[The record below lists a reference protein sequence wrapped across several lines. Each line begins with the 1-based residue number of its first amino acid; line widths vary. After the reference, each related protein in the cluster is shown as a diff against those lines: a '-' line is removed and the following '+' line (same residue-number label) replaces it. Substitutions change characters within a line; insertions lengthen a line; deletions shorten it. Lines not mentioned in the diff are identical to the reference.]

1 MEVTYYATA
10 PINRKYKL
18 MVILAFNKDLFKSI
32 ICNLSIIENEN
43 TETFIQILIFLNIKY
58 NWKPEKITIY
68 FSKSEKK
75 PLNFVF
81 PNIQFVPCFFHFI
94 KNSSKHL

>member
-1 MEVTYYATA
+1 MYFMDVTYYATP

-43 TETFIQILIFLNIKY
+43 TETFIQILKFLKIKY
-58 NWKPEKITIY
+58 NWKPEKISIY

-75 PLNFVF
+75 SLNFVF
-81 PNIQFVPCFFHFI
+81 PIIQIVPYFFHFI
-94 KNSSKHL
+94 TNL